1 MKNNLY
7 PYERN
12 WRQQDRE
19 IETQDSRFARE
30 GQRWPG
36 YRQICRAFS

>member
-12 WRQQDRE
+12 WRQQDHE
-19 IETQDSRFARE
+19 IETSDCRFAR
-30 GQRWPG
+30 GRQRLPG
-36 YRQICRAFS
+36 HRQSRGSIL

>member
-12 WRQQDRE
+12 WRHQDHE
-19 IETQDSRFARE
+19 IETEDSRFARE
-30 GQRWPG
+30 GQRRPD
-36 YRQICRAFS
+36 YRQRCRSFS